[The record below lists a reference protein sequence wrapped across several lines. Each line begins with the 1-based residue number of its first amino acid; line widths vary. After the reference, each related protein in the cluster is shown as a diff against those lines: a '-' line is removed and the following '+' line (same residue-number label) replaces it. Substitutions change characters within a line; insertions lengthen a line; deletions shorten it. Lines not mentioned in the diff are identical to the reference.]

1 MKFSSKD
8 FFNKSADLVT
18 FTEQILK
25 EKLNFFAVYLKIYS
39 NKSPYYVRLT
49 VRVLDMVCNTY
60 LPPCQFPS

>member
-25 EKLNFFAVYLKIYS
+25 EKLNFFCSVFKDL
-39 NKSPYYVRLT
+39 
-49 VRVLDMVCNTY
+49 
-60 LPPCQFPS
+60 QQ